1 MTNFPR
7 VSPDDIDRWM
17 EYFRNHVPMTAQ
29 AVSNARELLMAS
41 LRLIGALEPPEH

>member
-7 VSPDDIDRWM
+7 VSLDDIDRWM

-29 AVSNARELLMAS
+29 TVSNAREMLIEW
-41 LRLIGALEPPEH
+41 LRRIGALPPE